1 MGELRAFVTTRTM
14 ETTAC
19 TYVTTICPTAKI
31 CLLMAL
37 ITMALGE
44 SLIVVL
50 NEPLIRQDRH

>member
-1 MGELRAFVTTRTM
+1 MGELRAFVTTRIR
-14 ETTAC
+14 EATAC

-31 CLLMAL
+31 RLLMAL

>member
-1 MGELRAFVTTRTM
+1 MGELRAFVTTRIM
-14 ETTAC
+14 TAC

-50 NEPLIRQDRH
+50 NEPLIRQGRH